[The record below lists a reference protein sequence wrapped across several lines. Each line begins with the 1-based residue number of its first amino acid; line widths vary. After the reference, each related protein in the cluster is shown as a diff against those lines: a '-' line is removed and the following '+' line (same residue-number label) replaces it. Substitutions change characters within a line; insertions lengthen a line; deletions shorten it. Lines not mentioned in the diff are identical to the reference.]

1 MAKPKQKPTHYEENY
16 TDQPITKAL
25 EDNYM
30 PYAMS
35 VIVSRAI
42 PEIDGFKPSHRKLL
56 YTMFKMGLL
65 TGDRT
70 KSANV
75 VGSTMKLNPHG
86 DAAIYDTMVRLT
98 RDYDALLTPYVD
110 SKGNFG
116 KVFSRDMAWAAAR
129 YTEVKLDSF
138 CSQLFTG
145 IDKNAVDMV
154 DNYDGTTKEPVLLP
168 TTFPSILV
176 NANQGIA
183 VGMASNICSFN
194 LAEVCDTAVAII
206 ENPDHNLLSTL
217 LAPDFT
223 QGAGLVYNA
232 AELAAIYAT
241 GRGSVRLR
249 AKYEVQDGMVIITE
263 IPYTT
268 TVEAIVDKVVELA
281 KSGKLREVADIRDE
295 VDRTGLKIAVELRRG
310 ADPDKVMQKLFK
322 LTTLEDTFSCNFN
335 VLIDGI
341 PKVLGVREIIEEW
354 TTFRLGCLRRTLT
367 YDAQAMAKKLHLLE
381 GLKII
386 LLDIDKAVRIVRETE
401 EEQEVVPNLMIGFG
415 VDEEQA
421 EYIAEIKLRALNREH
436 VLTRLKEVD
445 KLAADLAA
453 LRGELASEARLVGRI
468 VRELKEVKKKYG
480 APRKTE
486 ILYDTQPSTD
496 LALDIPDYAVTAFIT
511 REGYFKKITPASL
524 RMSGDHRLKE
534 GDEIVSAIETTN
546 RAELIA
552 FSSAGLAYKTKLA
565 DFEDGKT
572 SVMGVYL
579 PSKLGFDENES
590 VVGTV
595 ITTDYEGYVNFFFEN
610 GKAARIPLPSYAT
623 KTNRR
628 KLTGAFSTKSP
639 LVGITAGDDDVV
651 LTATSGK
658 VLLLSPAAIPPKSAR
673 DTLGVQVMRFTARHK
688 LAAAVPYLPGAL
700 AAPDR
705 HRAKKLPAAG
715 VLPEPER
722 QLELE

>member
-1 MAKPKQKPTHYEENY
+1 MAKPKQKITHYEENY

-25 EDNYM
+25 QDNYM

-65 TGDRT
+65 GGDRT

-98 RDYDALLTPYVD
+98 RDYDALLTPFVD

-129 YTEVKLDSF
+129 YTEVKLDAF
-138 CSQLFTG
+138 CSQLFAG

-154 DNYDGTTKEPVLLP
+154 DNYDGSMKEPVLLP
-168 TTFPSILV
+168 TTYPNILV

-194 LAEVCDTAVAII
+194 LAEVCDTAVAVI
-206 ENPDHNLLSTL
+206 ENPEHNLLGTL

-232 AELAAIYAT
+232 DELSAIYET
-241 GRGSVRLR
+241 GRGSFRLR
-249 AKYEVQDGMVIITE
+249 AKYELQDGMIVITE

-268 TVEAIVDKVVELA
+268 TVEAIVDKVVELS
-281 KSGKLREVADIRDE
+281 KTGKLKEVADIRDE
-295 VDRTGLKIAVELRRG
+295 VDRTGLKIAIELRRG
-310 ADPDKVMQKLFK
+310 NDPDKVMQKLFK
-322 LTTLEDTFSCNFN
+322 MTTLEDTFSCNFN
-335 VLIDGI
+335 VLIDGV
-341 PKVLGVREIIEEW
+341 PKVMGVRELINEW
-354 TTFRLGCLRRTLT
+354 TTFRLSCLRRTLT
-367 YDAQAMAKKLHLLE
+367 FDAEAMAKKLHLLE
-381 GLKII
+381 GLKVI

-421 EYIAEIKLRALNREH
+421 DYIAEIKLRALNREH
-436 VLTRLKEVD
+436 VITRLKEVD

-453 LRGELASEARLVGRI
+453 LRAELASESRLVARI
-468 VRELKEVKKKYG
+468 VRELKEIKKKYG
-480 APRKTE
+480 SPRKTE
-486 ILYDTQPSTD
+486 ILYDAQPATE
-496 LALDIPDYAVTAFIT
+496 LIEEVADYAVTAFIT

-524 RMSGDHRLKE
+524 RMSGEHRLKE
-534 GDEIVSAIETTN
+534 GDEIVRAVETTN
-546 RAELIA
+546 RAELIV
-552 FSSAGLAYKTKLA
+552 FSSGGFAYKAKLC

-579 PSKLGFDENES
+579 PSKLSFEDNES
-590 VVGTV
+590 VLGAV
-595 ITTDYEGYVNFFFEN
+595 ITSDYEGYVNFFFEN
-610 GKAARIPLPSYAT
+610 GKAARIPLSSYAT

-639 LVGITAGDDDVV
+639 LVGITEGDGDVV

-658 VLLLSPAAIPPKSAR
+658 VLLLSPAAVPPKSAR
-673 DTLGVQVMRFTARHK
+673 DTAGVQVMRFTARHK
-688 LAAAVPYLPGAL
+688 LLSAAPYLPGAL
-700 AAPDR
+700 SVPDR
-705 HRAKKLPAAG
+705 HRAKNLPAAG
-715 VLPEPER
+715 TLPEPAR
-722 QLELE
+722 QMELE

>member
-1 MAKPKQKPTHYEENY
+1 MAKPKQKIAHYEENY

-25 EDNYM
+25 QDNYM

-65 TGDRT
+65 GGNRT

-129 YTEVKLDSF
+129 YTEVKLDAF
-138 CSQLFTG
+138 CSQLFAG

-154 DNYDGTTKEPVLLP
+154 DNYDGTMKEPVLLP
-168 TTFPSILV
+168 TTYPNILV

-194 LAEVCDTAVAII
+194 LAEVCDTAVAVI
-206 ENPDHNLLSTL
+206 ENPEHNLLSTL

-232 AELAAIYAT
+232 DELSAIYET
-241 GRGSVRLR
+241 GRGSFRLR
-249 AKYEVQDGMVIITE
+249 AKYELQDGMIVITE

-268 TVEAIVDKVVELA
+268 TVEAIVDKVVELS
-281 KSGKLREVADIRDE
+281 KTGKLKEVADIRDE
-295 VDRTGLKIAVELRRG
+295 VDRTGLKIAIELRRG
-310 ADPDKVMQKLFK
+310 NDPDKVMQKLFK

-335 VLIDGI
+335 VLIDGV
-341 PKVLGVREIIEEW
+341 PKVMGVREILNEW
-354 TTFRLGCLRRTLT
+354 TTFRLSCLRRTLT
-367 YDAQAMAKKLHLLE
+367 FDAEAMAKKLHLLE
-381 GLKII
+381 GLKVI
-386 LLDIDKAVRIVRETE
+386 LLDIDRAVRIVRETE
-401 EEQEVVPNLMIGFG
+401 EESEVVPNLMIGFG

-421 EYIAEIKLRALNREH
+421 DYIAEIKLRALNREH

-453 LRGELASEARLVGRI
+453 LRAELASESRLVARI
-468 VRELKEVKKKYG
+468 VRELKEIKKKYG
-480 APRKTE
+480 SPRKTE
-486 ILYDTQPSTD
+486 ILYDAQPATELIEEVS
-496 LALDIPDYAVTAFIT
+496 DYAATAFIT

-524 RMSGDHRLKE
+524 RMSGEHRLKE
-534 GDEIVSAIETTN
+534 GDEIVMAVETTN
-546 RAELIA
+546 RAELIV
-552 FSSAGLAYKTKLA
+552 FSSGGFAYKAKLC

-579 PSKLGFDENES
+579 PSKLGFEDNES
-590 VVGTV
+590 VVGAVVTS
-595 ITTDYEGYVNFFFEN
+595 DYEGYVNFFFEN
-610 GKAARIPLPSYAT
+610 GKAARTPLSSYAT

-628 KLTGAFSTKSP
+628 KLTGAYSMKSP
-639 LVGITAGDDDVV
+639 LVGITSGDGDVV

-658 VLLLSPAAIPPKSAR
+658 VLLLSPAAVPPKSAR
-673 DTLGVQVMRFTARHK
+673 DTAGVQVMRFTARHK
-688 LAAAVPYLPGAL
+688 LLSATPYLPGAL
-700 AAPDR
+700 SAPDR
-705 HRAKKLPAAG
+705 HRAKNLPAAG
-715 VLPEPER
+715 TLPEPAR
-722 QLELE
+722 QMELE